1 MWGHGD
7 DLRQILIQGR
17 SDSVLLIASGVDG
30 MELVA
35 RKTAGFLVSVQLS
48 QLGAG
53 NRQKTRCAYQ
63 CEIAPWRPSL
73 LVVSRPCSSA
83 TSGSQRVTAAR
94 HWHRS
99 ATLCSAPA
107 WNPTGSTRI
116 SPPGAMTPVR
126 VSPPASRR
134 GNPATRQHARALE
147 TGPARARPE
156 ASDHDG
162 RGPARPRHRLEG
174 ADRRRRSDRHH
185 NSERPPG
192 LRHFRG
198 IRRVR
203 ARVDRRTHS
212 GGLGR
217 GARPWPHGRQAAK
230 DGPGATL
237 TMAMAAM
244 SDPKANAAKVARTLG
259 VTTTTLYAYVNGDGS
274 PKPAGPAVLAAEGE
288 RGKLAVSS

>member
-1 MWGHGD
+1 MPQPQPGNLDHDRSQPGIAGLGDALVPMGHGD

-30 MELVA
+30 IEPVA

-99 ATLCSAPA
+99 ATPYSAPA

-134 GNPATRQHARALE
+134 CNPATRSCSGNWTGSGE
-147 TGPARARPE
+147 T
-156 ASDHDG
+156 
-162 RGPARPRHRLEG
+162 
-174 ADRRRRSDRHH
+174 
-185 NSERPPG
+185 
-192 LRHFRG
+192 
-198 IRRVR
+198 
-203 ARVDRRTHS
+203 
-212 GGLGR
+212 
-217 GARPWPHGRQAAK
+217 
-230 DGPGATL
+230 
-237 TMAMAAM
+237 
-244 SDPKANAAKVARTLG
+244 
-259 VTTTTLYAYVNGDGS
+259 
-274 PKPAGPAVLAAEGE
+274 
-288 RGKLAVSS
+288 